1 MPYIKQE
8 ERGNM
13 AQLLKPPAT
22 VGQLNY
28 LITSICLA
36 YARGVNAEAGAT
48 PGNEVITYSLGND
61 IIGAL
66 ECCKLEMYRR
76 QLAPYE
82 DKKALDNGD
91 IRWLQS

>member
-1 MPYIKQE
+1 
-8 ERGNM
+8 M
-13 AQLLKPPAT
+13 AKLLKPPAT

-36 YARGVNAEAGAT
+36 YARGINREAGVY
-48 PGNEVITYSLGND
+48 PECITYSLGND

-66 ECCKLEMYRR
+66 ECAKQEFYRR

-82 DKKALDNGD
+82 DAKALDNGD
-91 IRWLQS
+91 IPWLA

>member
-1 MPYIKQE
+1 MV
-8 ERGNM
+8 
-13 AQLLKPPAT
+13 QLLKPPAT

-36 YARGVNAEAGAT
+36 YARGINKEAEVF
-48 PGNEVITYSLGND
+48 PEVITYSLGND

-66 ECCKLEMYRR
+66 ECAKQEFYRR

-82 DKKALDNGD
+82 DRKALDNGD
-91 IRWLQS
+91 IQWLS